1 MATSVSAADGPD
13 MGLVD
18 PLLHGELPGGSD
30 SKRPGEPDMDV
41 LASEYEDVG
50 GGNSTEWR
58 SEFTE
63 RARFTRWTGQSAD
76 GRKHREAL
84 NDEPKPWEN
93 ASDVRVPLVDEFVL
107 DLKTALK
114 LAFNRAQLKVIP
126 LKAEDTAKVGAV
138 EQLVDHYRTVNRR
151 EWMREIDLLAD
162 YIMDQG
168 MGVLQVDWDEELAI
182 EREVFD
188 LEALNEFENG
198 PDLKAII
205 LDPEQEDTAI
215 AIAQDVLNSEGELLS
230 RKQAKKIVKSL
241 RESGSAEVPVPYVR
255 RKGPT
260 LCARKQGTD
269 VFFPKATTDMERA
282 RCIHVRDFLS
292 ETELRE
298 NVVTDGW
305 AEDWVPEALKT
316 RGQVTLWDEEV
327 DETIREDGVDGVERV
342 DSKDQLVEVVWSQY
356 RQLNEDGLPEVMV
369 TVWCPHCPKDE
380 EGRPLYAK
388 HGPKGHKH
396 GKMGFIAGQQE
407 RLTRRLLDSR
417 GVAEIAATWQDGM
430 KRQEDML
437 NDRADME
444 INPSL
449 LVPARVG
456 EKYRIGPGVKLKKM
470 RQDGIEFLDPPK
482 GNPQLAFELMNWIRM
497 RACHYW
503 GLPHPDLI
511 PQKWQARLQARI
523 EDFLALIEEAF
534 TQVHQLACQ
543 YVDAG
548 EFAEMFGMEKAEL
561 DAEAIA
567 GEFHFQ
573 LVFDA
578 RDLDMEF
585 TYKKLDAINK
595 LAVPLDR
602 AGTIDYGKLV
612 AHVVNAI
619 DPQLG
624 RVLMADPG
632 GAAQKVKAQVDQ
644 DIQGMALGNAPE
656 YVELDPTAGMKL
668 QFAEEIVA
676 QNPKYQQALFTEPG
690 DERFKELMDKYQQNL
705 EQSVAQ
711 LGDNVMAGRTGVKPD
726 AGVTG

>member
-1 MATSVSAADGPD
+1 MMARSISHAGGPE

-18 PLLHGELPGGSD
+18 PLLHGELPGGSE
-30 SKRPGEPDMDV
+30 SKVAGQPDMEV
-41 LASEYEDVG
+41 LASEYSDAG
-50 GGNSTEWR
+50 GGNSSEWR

-63 RARFTRWTGQSAD
+63 RARFTRWVGQSSD
-76 GRKHREAL
+76 GRKHREKL
-84 NDEPKPWEN
+84 GFEPKPWEN
-93 ASDVRVPLVDEFVL
+93 GSDVRVPLCDEFVL
-107 DLKTALK
+107 DLKTVLK
-114 LAFNRAQLKVIP
+114 LAFNRAQLKVLP

-168 MGVLQVDWDEELAI
+168 IGVLAVDWDEELAI
-182 EREVFD
+182 EREEF
-188 LEALNEFENG
+188 ALAQLDEFGNG
-198 PDLKAII
+198 EELRAII
-205 LDPEQEDTAI
+205 MDPEQEATAI
-215 AIAQDVLNSEGELLS
+215 GIAQQVLNERVAVLS
-230 RKQAKKIVKSL
+230 VKAARKIVRQL
-241 RESGSAEVPVPYVR
+241 RTEGKAEVPVPYVR
-255 RKGPT
+255 KKGPT
-260 LCARKQGTD
+260 FHARKQGTD
-269 VFFPKATTDMERA
+269 IFFPRSTTDMERA
-282 RCIHVRDFLS
+282 RVIHVRDFLS

-298 NVVTDGW
+298 NIVTDGW
-305 AEDWVPEALKT
+305 DEEWVEAALET
-316 RGQVTLWDEEV
+316 RGQVVLWDEET
-327 DETIREDGVDGVERV
+327 DETLHEEGVDGVDRV
-342 DSKDQLVEVVWSQY
+342 DGKDQLVEVVWSTY
-356 RQLNEDGLPEVMV
+356 RQLTEDGLPEVMV
-369 TVWCPHCPKDE
+369 TAWCPHCPTDE
-380 EGRPLYAK
+380 QSEPLYAK
-388 HGPKGHKH
+388 HGPKGHQH

-407 RLTRRLLDSR
+407 RLTRRLMDSR
-417 GVAEIAATWQDGM
+417 GVAELAATWQEGM

-437 NDRADME
+437 NDRSDME

-456 EKYRIGPGVKLKKM
+456 DKYRIGPGVKLKKM

-482 GNPQLAFELMNWIRM
+482 GNPGLAFELMNWIRL

-503 GLPHPDLI
+503 GLPHPDLV
-511 PQKWQARLQARI
+511 PQKWQARMQARV
-523 EDFLALIEEAF
+523 EDFLALLEEAF

-543 YVDAG
+543 YVDAD
-548 EFAEMFGMEKAEL
+548 EFATMFGMEKAEL

-585 TYKKLDAINK
+585 TYKKLDAVNK

-632 GAAQKVKAQVDQ
+632 GAAQKVREQVSQ

-656 YVELDPTAGMKL
+656 FVELDPTAGMKKE
-668 QFAEEIVA
+668 FAEEIVA
-676 QNPKYQQALFTEPG
+676 GNPKYQEMLFTEPG
-690 DERFKELMDKYQQNL
+690 DERFKELMDKYQANL

-711 LGDNVMAGRTGVKPD
+711 LGDNVMAGRTGVKPE
-726 AGVTG
+726 